1 MPIYDLGDAVNLRH
15 FVYDRND
22 ALVDATVT
30 LAVTRPDGVT
40 VDPVTVIRTS
50 LGQYDANSYTP
61 VVVGAYRFKWTVVG
75 AVTDVSYGT
84 FQVANPAPSLY
95 CSLPQVKAQLSKETD
110 DDRDDLIEVAIRASS
125 RKIDQ
130 ITGRRF
136 YADTTASARTFSTLG
151 RTFSAAYGTGLLVD
165 DIASATG
172 LVVAGGSFGV
182 YGSPLTA
189 YYTGPD
195 NALAYGKPISY
206 LMADPGFYNSINSV
220 QVTAMWGWPTV
231 PDEVEAATILL
242 SARLYR
248 RKDSPQGV
256 ISSADWGS
264 VRVSRVDPDVEA
276 LISHLILPG
285 FA

>member
-1 MPIYDLGDAVNLRH
+1 MAIYDLGDAVNLRH
-15 FVYDRND
+15 FVYDRD
-22 ALVDATVT
+22 DQLTDATVT

-40 VDPVTVIRTS
+40 VDPVSVTHTS
-50 LGQYDANSYTP
+50 TGQYDANSYTP
-61 VVVGAYRFKWTVVG
+61 AAIGTYQFKWTVSG

-84 FQVANPAPSLY
+84 FQVANPAPKLY
-95 CSLPQVKAQLSKETD
+95 CSLPQVKAQLSKDTNDE
-110 DDRDDLIEVAIRASS
+110 RDDLIEVAIRAAS

-130 ITGRRF
+130 ICGRRF
-136 YADTTASARTFSTLG
+136 YADTVASARVFSVAG
-151 RTFSAAYGTGLLVD
+151 RTFTSPAGLGLLVD

-172 LVVAGGSFGV
+172 LLVSGGT
-182 YGSPLTA
+182 YGSYTSTLSA
-189 YYTGPD
+189 FYTGPD
-195 NALAYGKPISY
+195 NALTYGQPITFLQAASSFFS
-206 LMADPGFYNSINSV
+206 PINSV
-220 QVTAMWGWPTV
+220 QVTAMWGWPVV

-242 SARLYR
+242 AARLYR